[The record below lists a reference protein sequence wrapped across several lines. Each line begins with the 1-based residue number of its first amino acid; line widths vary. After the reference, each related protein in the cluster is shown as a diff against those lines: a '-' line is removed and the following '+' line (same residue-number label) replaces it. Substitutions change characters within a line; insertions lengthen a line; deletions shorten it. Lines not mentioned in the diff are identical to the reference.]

1 MQKFFLLDKLLLII
15 SYINGEMI
23 NWYQNIMQMYLIWM
37 SALSVET
44 LIIDL

>member
-23 NWYQNIMQMYLIWM
+23 PWYQNIMQMYLIWM